1 MGTRFPISC
10 GILMRYPRPIS
21 GRTIKSYSGCYGR
34 LERWVHHAFHKS
46 DRPESNLEIPGFEF
60 LDSTPLSNPVN
71 QKDLQA
77 ALNSELQPK
86 QSLAA
91 VELKATTDVRS
102 AYERYTLASDAVV
115 HYSSQLLQ
123 DADRVLEAKLYGY
136 SRGSA
141 SLLDALEARRPNN
154 DIYLAY
160 YAALNERAK
169 ALIAFEQSAGI
180 WDIDF

>member
-10 GILMRYPRPIS
+10 RILMRYPRPIS
-21 GRTIKSYSGCYGR
+21 SRTIKSYSGCYGR
-34 LERWVHHAFHKS
+34 LEWSVHHAFHKS

-60 LDSTPLSNPVN
+60 LDSTPLSNLVN

-86 QSLAA
+86 QSLAG

-102 AYERYTLASDAVV
+102 AY
-115 HYSSQLLQ
+115 
-123 DADRVLEAKLYGY
+123 
-136 SRGSA
+136 
-141 SLLDALEARRPNN
+141 LLDVLEARRANN
-154 DIYLAY
+154 DISLAC

-169 ALIAFEQSAGI
+169 ALIAIEQSAGI